1 MYWGRQVTV
10 SYAVGE
16 TFDVERYAGSIGE
29 AVVASW

>member
-16 TFDVERYAGSIGE
+16 TFDVERCAGCIGE